1 MYIYTLERML
11 WWFTQCAPID
21 GLCFSLFNAQLY
33 NVLLETEH
41 TMYYT
46 K

>member
-1 MYIYTLERML
+1 ML
-11 WWFTQCAPID
+11 WSFTQCAPID
-21 GLCFSLFNAQLY
+21 GLFNAQLY

-41 TMYYT
+41 TMYCM